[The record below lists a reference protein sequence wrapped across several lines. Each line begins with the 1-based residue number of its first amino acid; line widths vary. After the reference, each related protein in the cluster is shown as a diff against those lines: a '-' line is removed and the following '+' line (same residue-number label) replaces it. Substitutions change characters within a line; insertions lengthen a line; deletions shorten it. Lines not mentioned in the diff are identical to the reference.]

1 MGKFIKFLIALILI
15 CMLIVIGYA
24 YVNVEDDIE
33 YRDSKLIEYNKEN
46 IDEDIIINEI
56 ITENIVENNIE
67 NEEVII
73 VNKIINENL
82 ENIIENNIN

>member
-24 YVNVEDDIE
+24 YVNVEDVIE

>member
-15 CMLIVIGYA
+15 CMLIAIGYA
-24 YVNVEDDIE
+24 YVNVEDVIE

-82 ENIIENNIN
+82 ENIVENNIN